1 MLYGMISGGI
11 LLTKDYTPE
20 EYEQVQKA
28 MDTRLLPVDPVD
40 YSKTQPTAEEHYVEI
55 VPYVNG
61 DRISYQYVEKYDRK
75 AINAQIDGLKEQL
88 TVDDYKVIKCYEASL
103 TGEEQPYDIKEL
115 HMKRQSLRQK
125 INELQEKLAGEKK

>member
-1 MLYGMISGGI
+1 MLYGMISGGV

-20 EYEQVQKA
+20 ELEEVQKA
-28 MDTRLLPVDPVD
+28 LDTRLLPVDPVD
-40 YSKTQPTAEEHYVEI
+40 YSKTQPTSEGHYVEI

-61 DRISYQYVEKYDRK
+61 DHISYQYVEKYDRK

-88 TVDDYKVIKCYEASL
+88 TADDYKVIKCYEASL

-115 HMKRQSLRQK
+115 HTKRQSLRQQ
-125 INELQEKLAGEKK
+125 INELQEKLAGEEK